1 MRVGIYV
8 DGYNLYYGARK
19 LCGRSTPGWRWLDVR
34 TLVARAIFTQ
44 SEWPKA
50 TLLHV
55 TYCTAR
61 VSGAGNPSASHDQD
75 VYLRALEASGSTDRI
90 TFGQFVS
97 RVATSPL
104 ATVGPRGKPVI
115 SRPSWPLMIQDAS
128 GADVLDPLV
137 MASVVRREEK
147 GTDVNVASHLL
158 IDVLTREVDAIVIV
172 TNDSDLAFPVSF
184 ARNSVPVGVINPTPR
199 PSAGKLTGN
208 PQDGVGSH
216 WWHRFTPEDY
226 RTNQMPA
233 RLSPQI
239 AKPALW

>member
-1 MRVGIYV
+1 MRVGVYI

-34 TLVARAIFTQ
+34 ALVTSAIVEQ
-44 SEWPKA
+44 SGWSTA
-50 TLLHV
+50 SSLRV

-61 VSGAGNPSASHDQD
+61 VSGAGNPSAAHDQD
-75 VYLRALEASGSTDRI
+75 VYLRALDANGSANRI

-104 ATVGPRGKPVI
+104 ATVGPRGKPII
-115 SRPSWPLMIQDAS
+115 SRPSWPLMIQDVN

-147 GTDVNVASHLL
+147 GTDVNIASHLL
-158 IDVLTREVDAIVIV
+158 IDVLTLEVDAIVIV
-172 TNDSDLAFPVSF
+172 TNDSDLAFPTTF
-184 ARNSVPVGVINPTPR
+184 ARQRVPVGVINPTPG
-199 PSAGKLTGN
+199 PFAGKLAGN
-208 PQDGVGSH
+208 VHDGVGGH

-226 RTNQMPA
+226 RTHQMPV
-233 RLSPQI
+233 RLSPHI
-239 AKPALW
+239 AKPAFW